1 MVSADNSRSN
11 FAWTGYRRVPTCYG
25 FAILPCWGAT
35 DMKRRDF
42 IWLLCGTAVA
52 RPIVAGAQQRARTRR
67 IGVVMG
73 YPEANPNA
81 QLQVTAFRQQ
91 LQKLGWTEGDNLL
104 IDLRYG
110 ADDPTRIRT
119 LATELIG
126 LRPDLMVSNSNLV
139 TAILQSEVR
148 DIPLL
153 FVSVSDPIGSGFVT
167 DLARP
172 TGSVTGFANFQPS
185 MGSKW
190 LELLRQIAP
199 QAERVGLMYFPE
211 PPNIG
216 YLKSAE
222 AAAPLFNK
230 KLVGLPVHSGAEI
243 ESVLAAFAA
252 EPGVG
257 LIVAP
262 NVVTFAN
269 SDLIVALMA
278 RYHVPA
284 IYPFAFYA
292 KAGGLVSY
300 GFDAAEQFRQGA
312 GYVDKILK
320 GAKPADLPVQHPSK
334 FELVINLNTAK
345 ALSLDISAQLLSL
358 ADEVIQ

>member
-1 MVSADNSRSN
+1 L
-11 FAWTGYRRVPTCYG
+11 TGYRRVLTCYG
-25 FAILPCWGAT
+25 FRHPALLKSDGHEAARVHFT
-35 DMKRRDF
+35 S
-42 IWLLCGTAVA
+42 LCGAAVA
-52 RPIVAGAQQRARTRR
+52 RPIVAGAQQRERTRR

-73 YPEANPNA
+73 YPEDNPNA

-91 LQKLGWTEGDNLL
+91 LKKLGWIEGDNLR

-110 ADDPTRIRT
+110 ADDPTRIRRLT
-119 LATELIG
+119 TELLG
-126 LRPDLMVSNSNLV
+126 LGPDLMVSNSNLV
-139 TAILQSEVR
+139 TTILQSEVR

-172 TGSVTGFANFQPS
+172 TGNVTGFANFQPS

-199 QAERVGLMYFPE
+199 QADRVGLMYFPE

-222 AAAPLFNK
+222 AAAPLFSE
-230 KLVGLPVHSGAEI
+230 KLVGLAVHSGAEI

-252 EPGVG
+252 EPNVG

-262 NVVTFAN
+262 NVVTFAS
-269 SDLIVALMA
+269 SDLIVALTA

-345 ALSLDISAQLLSL
+345 ALGLDISAQLLSL
-358 ADEVIQ
+358 ADEVI

>member
-1 MVSADNSRSN
+1 
-11 FAWTGYRRVPTCYG
+11 
-25 FAILPCWGAT
+25 
-35 DMKRRDF
+35 
-42 IWLLCGTAVA
+42 
-52 RPIVAGAQQRARTRR
+52 
-67 IGVVMG
+67 MG
-73 YPEANPNA
+73 YPETNPNA
-81 QLQVTAFRQQ
+81 RLQVTALRQQ
-91 LQKLGWTEGDNLL
+91 LQKFGWVEGDNFH
-104 IDLRYG
+104 IDFRYG
-110 ADDPTRIRT
+110 ADNPERIRA
-119 LATELIG
+119 LARELLG
-126 LRPDLMVSNSNLV
+126 LGPDLMVSNSNLV

-148 DIPLL
+148 SIPLV

-172 TGSVTGFANFQPS
+172 TGNVTGFANFQPS

-199 QAERVGLMYFPE
+199 QVERVGLMYFPE

-222 AAAPLFNK
+222 AAAPSLDK
-230 KLVGLPVHSGAEI
+230 KLVGLAVHSGPEI
-243 ESVLAAFAA
+243 EAVLATFAA
-252 EPGVG
+252 EPQGG

-269 SDLIVALMA
+269 SDLIVALAA
-278 RYHVPA
+278 RYRVPA

-292 KAGGLVSY
+292 KAGGLISY

-312 GYVDKILK
+312 GYVDRILK

-334 FELVINLNTAK
+334 FELVINLNTART
-345 ALSLDISAQLLSL
+345 LNLDVTPQLLSL
-358 ADEVIQ
+358 ADEVI